1 MNEDGEE
8 EEEAKV
14 SLMDVFKFPAQ
25 FWLVTI
31 ICVLFYASVFPFVAI
46 ALPYYQSVFGL
57 SPAEAAA
64 LNSIIYIMS
73 APLGKPFDI
82 IFSSIIFQR
91 LFSVL
96 SSISSVSTRLGSS
109 SQM

>member
-1 MNEDGEE
+1 MILTLKAQKELNEDGEE

-25 FWLVTI
+25 FWLVTV

-57 SPAEAAA
+57 SPTEAAA

-73 APLGKPFDI
+73 APLGNEHIVI
-82 IFSSIIFQR
+82 IK
-91 LFSVL
+91 
-96 SSISSVSTRLGSS
+96 G
-109 SQM
+109 